1 MTDSVSQMVS
11 IIKNGYLA
19 KKGQVSFSY
28 SKFREQILK
37 VLLAEGFIG
46 KVSLKEDKKKRSL
59 VIDLKYN
66 GKEPAINE
74 IRVVSKPGLR
84 IYRSARGGRSLMSGL
99 GKRIL
104 STPGGVLTDIQAA
117 KKNFGGEVILEV
129 Y

>member
-19 KKGQVSFSY
+19 NKSRVSFPY
-28 SKFREQILK
+28 SKFKEQILK
-37 VLLAEGFIG
+37 TLLAEGFIS
-46 KVSLKEDKKKRSL
+46 KVSFKEDQKKKNL
-59 VIDLKYN
+59 VVDLKYG
-66 GKEPAINE
+66 GKVPAITE
-74 IRVVSKPGLR
+74 IKVISKPGLR
-84 IYRSARGGRSLMSGL
+84 IYRSARGGRRLMAGL

-104 STPGGVLTDIQAA
+104 STPIGVITDVQAA